1 MIVSTSPPFSVI
13 DTNPPEPS
21 PKIGTLVT
29 VPVVEPPVIEKADPL
44 AVINTVSI
52 LPFTEAFLTV
62 EVAVS
67 PHFSGNGI

>member
-1 MIVSTSPPFSVI
+1 MI

-44 AVINTVSI
+44 AVIKTVSI
-52 LPFTEAFLTV
+52 FPLTAAFLTV
-62 EVAVS
+62 AVAVS
-67 PHFSGNGI
+67 PHLSGNGM